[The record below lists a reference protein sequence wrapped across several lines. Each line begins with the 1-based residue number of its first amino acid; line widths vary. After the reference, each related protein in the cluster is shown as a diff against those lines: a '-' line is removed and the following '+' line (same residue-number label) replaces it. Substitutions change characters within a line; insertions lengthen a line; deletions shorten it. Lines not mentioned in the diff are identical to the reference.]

1 MGSPASVVTSVLTW
15 SSVFSRGSNGPC
27 KELSFSFQKLLLKRA
42 LATVL
47 RWGLSH
53 NFSVRLYALVAL
65 KKIWGMCKTW
75 QVEDLDAVTPV
86 IESSLSQVE
95 NTHGAG

>member
-1 MGSPASVVTSVLTW
+1 MCRTVL
-15 SSVFSRGSNGPC
+15 
-27 KELSFSFQKLLLKRA
+27 LSLQKPPLKRA
-42 LATVL
+42 LAVVL

-65 KKIWGMCKTW
+65 KKIWGLCKTW
-75 QVEDLDAVTPV
+75 QVEDVDAVTPV

-95 NTHGAG
+95 NMHGAG